1 MNNTCLIIN
10 VSANSGST
18 GRIAEEIAQTAINS
32 GYDCYFGYGRVGR
45 ESKAHLIRIGSDW
58 DVKVHGLESL
68 LFDNHGFGTRNATNR
83 FIQEIER
90 IRPDVINL
98 HNIHGYYLNVEILF
112 DYLAKTNIPVVWTL
126 HDCWPFTGHCSYFDR
141 YHCEKWKTGCH
152 HCPNSKGY
160 PKSLF
165 MDCSKTN
172 YARKKELFNKPKNI
186 TFVAVCNWM
195 ANNVKASFLGG
206 YPVKTIYNGV
216 DVETFRPRFSGL
228 GGTNSLKAKFGILEK
243 AKVVLG
249 VASTWDKRK
258 GLDDFVKLRAMLSD
272 NYAVVLVG
280 LSDKQIQS
288 LPRGIIGIKRTES
301 VDQLAELYSL
311 ADVFVNPTYVDN
323 FPTTNIEA
331 LACGTP
337 VITYRTGGSPEAV
350 DEKTGIVIEQ
360 GDVNQLKS
368 AVEFLASRKYEY
380 TVACRERALNFFNKN
395 NRYND
400 YVDLFDCLVKNNS

>member
-1 MNNTCLIIN
+1 MNKLLLIN

-18 GRIAEEIAQTAINS
+18 GRIAEEIGQTAAAR
-32 GYDCYFGYGRVGR
+32 GYDCHFGYGRVGR
-45 ESKAHLIRIGSDW
+45 ESKAHLIRIGSNW
-58 DVKVHGLESL
+58 DVRVHGLESM
-68 LFDNHGFGTRNATNR
+68 LFDNHGFGSRKATKR
-83 FIQEIER
+83 FVQEIER

-141 YHCEKWKTGCH
+141 YHCEKWKTGCY

-160 PKSLF
+160 PKSLLL
-165 MDCSKTN
+165 DRSKSN

-206 YPVKTIYNGV
+206 YPVETIYNGV
-216 DVETFRPRFSGL
+216 DVDVFHPSDEQSLLQTKNRL
-228 GGTNSLKAKFGILEK
+228 GVAKHK
-243 AKVVLG
+243 KMVLG
-249 VASTWDKRK
+249 VASIWDKRK
-258 GLDDFVKLRAMLSD
+258 GLDDFIALSAQLSSE
-272 NYAVVLVG
+272 YQIILVG
-280 LSDKQIQS
+280 LNDKQIAN
-288 LPRGIIGIKRTES
+288 LPSNIIGIKRTEN
-301 VDQLAELYSL
+301 VRQLAELYSM

-337 VITYRTGGSPEAV
+337 VVTYRTGGSPEAI
-350 DEKTGIVIEQ
+350 DSNTGLVVEQ
-360 GDVNQLKS
+360 GNLSQLKE
-368 AVEFLASRKYEY
+368 AVEIIAPNKLLF
-380 TVACRERALNFFNKN
+380 TMDCRERAIDKYNKHD
-395 NRYND
+395 RFTE
-400 YVDLFDCLVKNNS
+400 YVELFDRLIK